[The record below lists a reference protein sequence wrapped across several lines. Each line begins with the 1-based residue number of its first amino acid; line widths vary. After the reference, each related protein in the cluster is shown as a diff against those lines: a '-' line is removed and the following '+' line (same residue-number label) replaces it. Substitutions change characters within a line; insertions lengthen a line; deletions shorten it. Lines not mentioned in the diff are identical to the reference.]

1 VTARIDVIN
10 GSGVV
15 TNLDQLVQRG
25 VETITGLM
33 SVPEKR
39 GGNLVV
45 PGSHGELHIPGK
57 KYGAA
62 NLVSQLW
69 VRGVNP
75 DGTVPGGSDD
85 GARVAF
91 QQNLRT
97 LINLFTVDE
106 RLTLRHTLTDGSQRE
121 IVGEVTDAIQPEID
135 SFGRYTNGRFAVALN
150 CASPFWADLTTVSQ
164 TISSTGA
171 ATLTNFVGADTW
183 MEDLTL
189 TFGPSQSNPRL
200 TQASTGLWVQVGK
213 VIAAGQGAVVNTTA
227 WTVTA
232 TGGLSA
238 TGLYEALT
246 YGATPLTARWFAM
259 RPEPGGGAPVVQ
271 LTQTAGG
278 TGQVTITGK
287 RRYRIG

>member
-1 VTARIDVIN
+1 MTARVDVIN

-25 VETITGLM
+25 VESITGLM

-69 VRGVNP
+69 VRGINP
-75 DGTVPGGSDD
+75 DGTFPGADD
-85 GARVAF
+85 ATRLAF
-91 QQNLRT
+91 HANLRT

-106 RLTLRHTLTDGSQRE
+106 RITLRHTLSDGSQRE
-121 IVGEVTDAIQPEID
+121 IVGEVTDAIQPTVD
-135 SFGRYTNGRFAVALN
+135 SFGRYTNGTFAVALN
-150 CASPFWADLTTVSQ
+150 CASPFWADLTAVSQ
-164 TISSTGA
+164 SISSTGA
-171 ATLTNFVGADTW
+171 ATLTNFAGADTW

-189 TFGPSQSNPRL
+189 TFGASQSNPRL
-200 TQASTGLWVQVGK
+200 TQASTGLFVQVGK
-213 VIAAGQGAVVNTTA
+213 VIAAGQGTVVNTAA

-232 TGGLSA
+232 TGGLSS
-238 TGLYEALT
+238 TGLYEALS
-246 YGATPLTARWFAM
+246 YGASPLTSRWFAM
-259 RPEPGGGAPVVQ
+259 RPEPGGAAPILT
-271 LTQTAGG
+271 LTQTGGG
-278 TGQVTITGK
+278 TGQVTIAGK